1 MVLCKKS
8 CRCKTLPNVDDEPL
22 TTISVIPPVQQ
33 DIQGQQQESA
43 TRTRESNLNTRGE
56 AYWPMSIVTEN
67 QDNQQGP
74 SFEVDK
80 TKLAWHEF
88 ARVLDRVFLIVYS
101 VAILLSLIF
110 LLPRPTY

>member
-1 MVLCKKS
+1 MFCTKS
-8 CRCKTLPNVDDEPL
+8 CRCKTRPNVDDEPL
-22 TTISVIPPVQQ
+22 TTISVIPPEQP

-43 TRTRESNLNTRGE
+43 TRTREPNLHTCEE
-56 AYWPMSIVTEN
+56 AYRPISIVTEN
-67 QDNQQGP
+67 KDNQQGP
-74 SFEVDK
+74 SVEVDK
-80 TKLAWHEF
+80 TKLAWHEL